1 MVNSVVHFPGPAARA
16 SQAGRLL
23 IPSKLRDARKVARLS
38 QTELADRIGVSRQSV
53 SAYERGD
60 KSPEPATFQKI
71 ADILGQPVAFFTTE
85 NAESFGVATT
95 KFFRKVGPETLRR
108 NEACAVLGDWFVQT
122 AKYLDQF
129 VNYPA
134 PAIPEFAPTDGN
146 GRFSFD
152 EINEIALQLRK
163 QWGLGPGPI
172 SNVLA
177 LLESKGIVV
186 CRYEMEGENVEAFSF
201 WNGHRPFVF
210 MASEK
215 VAGVRLRYDLA
226 HELGHLVLHRWIE
239 QSELEDKPTLKAI
252 ESEADRFAGAFLLP
266 SVSFPN
272 EIYTTRLDAFL
283 PLKERWKVSIQA
295 MVYRCRD
302 LDLID
307 DDQALNLYKQISFRK
322 WRKKEPLDDPRRIPI
337 EQPRLLKRAVE
348 MVLQSGRKY
357 PEDVLNELHL
367 SADWIEVFCALEPGS
382 LRPRP
387 SENFE
392 GPTLK

>member
-1 MVNSVVHFPGPAARA
+1 
-16 SQAGRLL
+16 
-23 IPSKLRDARKVARLS
+23 
-38 QTELADRIGVSRQSV
+38 V

-60 KSPEPATFQKI
+60 KSPEPATFEKI
-71 ADILGQPVAFFTTE
+71 ADVLAQPVAFFTAE
-85 NAESFGVATT
+85 NGELFGASSTR
-95 KFFRKVGPETLRR
+95 FFRKTGAETVRR

-122 AKYLDQF
+122 AKYLDRY

-134 PAIPEFAPTDGN
+134 PVVPECAPADPG
-146 GRFSFD
+146 GRFTFD

-177 LLESKGIVV
+177 LVESKGIVV

-201 WNGHRPFVF
+201 WNGSRPFVF

-215 VAGVRLRYDLA
+215 EAGVRLRYDLA

-239 QSELEDKPTLKAI
+239 QSELEDKAILKSV
-252 ESEADRFAGAFLLP
+252 ENEANQFAGAFLLP
-266 SVSFPN
+266 STSFPN
-272 EIYTTRLDAFL
+272 EVYTTRLDAFV
-283 PLKERWKVSIQA
+283 PLKERWRVSIQA

-307 DDQALNLYKQISFRK
+307 SDQALNLYKQISFRK

-337 EQPRLLKRAVE
+337 EHPRLLRRAIE
-348 MVLQSGRKY
+348 MVLQSGRKH
-357 PEDVLNELHL
+357 PDDILNELHL
-367 SADWIEVFCALEPGS
+367 SARWIETFCGLDAGTLS
-382 LRPRP
+382 NRPP
-387 SENFE
+387 PHYE
-392 GPTLK
+392 GPTLR